1 MEVIQETGTWN
12 LWWYWAIKMLPVNA
26 VLLVIKKMFGMK
38 INKEFL
44 YSGINIIIHKALISW
59 ILWVSLNRI

>member
-1 MEVIQETGTWN
+1 
-12 LWWYWAIKMLPVNA
+12 MLPVNA

-44 YSGINIIIHKALISW
+44 YSGINIIIHEALISW